1 MRSLESRLAR
11 LIAASGAACVAVV
24 STDLRGRDAVAI
36 NADVAFHPAST
47 MKVCVLMEVF
57 RQAHAGR
64 LALDERLPIGNEFRS
79 IADGTA
85 YALSPADD
93 SETDLYSRVGSTATI
108 RELAELM
115 IVVSSNLATNLL
127 VDRVGAANV
136 TAFMRELGAPSLVV
150 LRGVEDDPAFEAG
163 LDNVATARGLA
174 RVLGLLARGEVVSA
188 SASGA
193 MVEILLAQ
201 AFNEG
206 IPAGLPPGTPVAHKT
221 GSIDGA
227 YHDAAI
233 VDPAGPHPYVLV
245 VLTRGIADEGRAH
258 ALVASISREIHE
270 ARVARPGLQADRP

>member
-1 MRSLESRLAR
+1 MRSLERRLAR
-11 LIAASGAACVAVV
+11 LIADSGAACVAVV
-24 STDLRGRDAVAI
+24 STDLGGLEAIAI
-36 NADVAFHPAST
+36 NADVPFHAAST

-64 LALDERLPIGNEFRS
+64 LALDEQLPIDNEFRS

-85 YALSPADD
+85 YALASADD
-93 SETDLYSRVGSTATI
+93 SETALYSRVGSTATI

-127 VDRVGAANV
+127 VDRVGAADV
-136 TAFMRELGAPSLVV
+136 TAFMRELGASSLVV
-150 LRGVEDDPAFEAG
+150 LRGVEDAAAFEAG

-227 YHDAAI
+227 YHDAG
-233 VDPAGPHPYVLV
+233 VVYPDVGSPYVMV
-245 VLTRGIADEGRAH
+245 ILTQGIADKLRAH
-258 ALVASISREIHE
+258 ALVAGIAREIHE
-270 ARVARPGLQADRP
+270 ARRARSGR